1 MGGSELIGREEK
13 EAIAEVIDRGA
24 VLLRYGFDDQRKG
37 VYKVREFEE
46 KFAKYMGVK
55 HALGVASGT
64 AALRVA
70 LAALGIGP
78 GDEVITQ
85 AFTFVATVEAIME
98 SGAMPVIAEVDES
111 LNLDPDDLESRINER
126 TKAIIPVHMLGVPAR
141 MDEIMKIAKKHNLK
155 VLEDSAQAC
164 GSAYKGK
171 KAGTL
176 GDIGIYSFDY
186 VKTITTGEGGMVVT
200 NDESL
205 HLEASY
211 FHDHGHQH
219 RPDVPRGEDSQ
230 KRPGFNYRMGEIQ
243 GALGIVQLSR
253 LDYVIQEQKK
263 NKARIKK
270 AISSI
275 KELRFRDLPDEAGDG
290 GDTLIFFLPNKGMA
304 SDFEEELIRQGVST
318 KILPSALGWHYFANW
333 EHIINELKG
342 RIEYKVGMWP
352 HSDSFLR
359 RAIAIPIS
367 VKMTDE
373 QVEGTISALL
383 KAAQTVLLV

>member
-13 EAIAEVIDRGA
+13 EAIGEVIDRGG
-24 VLLRYGFDDQRKG
+24 VLLRYGFDEQRKG
-37 VYKVREFEE
+37 IFKVKEFEE
-46 KFAKYMGVK
+46 KFAEYVEVKY
-55 HALGVASGT
+55 ALGVSSGT
-64 AALRVA
+64 VALRVA

-98 SGAMPVIAEVDES
+98 AGATPVIAEVDNS
-111 LNLDPDDLESRINER
+111 LNLDPNDLESKISSR

-141 MDEIMKIAKKHNLK
+141 MDEIMEIAGKHNLK
-155 VLEDSAQAC
+155 VIEDSAQAC
-164 GSAYKGK
+164 GSSYKGK
-171 KAGTL
+171 KTGTL
-176 GDIGIYSFDY
+176 GDMGIYSFDY

-200 NDESL
+200 NDENL
-205 HLEASY
+205 FLEASY
-211 FHDHGHQH
+211 FHDHGHAH
-219 RPDVPRGEDSQ
+219 RSDVPRGEDSQ

-253 LDYVIQEQKK
+253 LDHVIEEQRK
-263 NKARIKK
+263 NKTRIKE
-270 AISSI
+270 AISGI
-275 KELRFRDLPDEAGDG
+275 KELKFRDLPDESGDG

-304 SDFEEELIRQGVST
+304 GDFEKELTKQGMGT
-318 KILPSALGWHYFANW
+318 KILPSALIWHYFANW
-333 EHIINELKG
+333 EHIIKELKG
-342 RIEYKVGMWP
+342 RKEYKMGMWP

-373 QVEGTISALL
+373 QVERTISALQ
-383 KAAQTVLLV
+383 KAAQTVLL

>member
-1 MGGSELIGREEK
+1 MGGSELIGQEEK

-24 VLLRYGFDDQRKG
+24 VLFRYGFDEKRKG
-37 VYKVREFEE
+37 IFKVKEFEE

-55 HALGVASGT
+55 YALGVASGT

-98 SGAMPVIAEVDES
+98 SGATPVIAEVDKS
-111 LNLDPDDLESRINER
+111 LNLDPDDLESKISAR

-141 MDEIMKIAKKHNLK
+141 MDEIMEIAGKHNLK
-155 VLEDSAQAC
+155 VIEDSAQAC
-164 GSAYKGK
+164 GSSYKGK
-171 KAGTL
+171 KTGTL

-186 VKTITTGEGGMVVT
+186 VKTITAGEGGMIVT
-200 NDESL
+200 NDENL
-205 HLEASY
+205 YLEASY
-211 FHDHGHQH
+211 FHDHGHEH

-230 KRPGFNYRMGEIQ
+230 KLPGFNYRMGEIQ

-253 LDYVIQEQKK
+253 LDYVIGEQRK
-263 NKARIKK
+263 NKARIKE
-270 AISSI
+270 AISEM
-275 KELRFRDLPDEAGDG
+275 KKLEFRELPDEAGDG

-304 SDFEEELIRQGVST
+304 SDFEKELTKQGVGT

-333 EHIINELKG
+333 EHIISKLKG
-342 RIEYKVGMWP
+342 KIEYKMGMWP

-367 VKMTDE
+367 VQMTDDE
-373 QVEGTISALL
+373 IERMISALQ
-383 KAAQTVLLV
+383 KATQTILL

>member
-1 MGGSELIGREEK
+1 MGGSELFGKEEK
-13 EAIAEVIDRGA
+13 EAIAEVIDRNA
-24 VLLRYGFDDQRKG
+24 VLFRYGFDEKRKG
-37 VYKVREFEE
+37 IFKVKEFEE
-46 KFAKYMGVK
+46 KFAGYVGVK
-55 HALGVASGT
+55 YALGVASGT

-98 SGAMPVIAEVDES
+98 SGATPVIAEVDKS
-111 LNLDPDDLESRINER
+111 LNLDPDDFESKISAK
-126 TKAIIPVHMLGVPAR
+126 TKAVIPVHMLGVPAR
-141 MDEIMKIAKKHNLK
+141 MDEILKIAGKHNLK

-164 GSAYKGK
+164 GSSYKGK
-171 KAGTL
+171 KTGTL

-200 NDESL
+200 NDKNL
-205 HLEASY
+205 YLEASY
-211 FHDHGHQH
+211 FHDHGHGH
-219 RPDVPRGEDSQ
+219 RSDVPRGEDSR
-230 KRPGFNYRMGEIQ
+230 KIRGFNYRMGEIQ
-243 GALGIVQLSR
+243 GALGIAQLSR
-253 LDYVIQEQKK
+253 LDYVIGEQKK
-263 NKARIKK
+263 NKARIKE
-270 AISSI
+270 AISGM
-275 KELRFRDLPDEAGDG
+275 KELKFRELPDEAGDG

-304 SDFEEELIRQGVST
+304 SDFEKELTKQEIGT

-342 RIEYKVGMWP
+342 KKENKIGMWP

-359 RAIAIPIS
+359 RAVAIPIS

-373 QVEGTISALL
+373 QMDRTISALK
-383 KAAQTVLLV
+383 KAAQTVLL

>member
-24 VLLRYGFDDQRKG
+24 VLLRYGFDNQRKG

-55 HALGVASGT
+55 YALGVASGT

-141 MDEIMKIAKKHNLK
+141 MDEIMKIAKKHHLK

-200 NDESL
+200 NNEGLD
-205 HLEASY
+205 LEASY

-219 RPDVPRGEDSQ
+219 RPDVPRGKDSQ

-270 AISSI
+270 AISGI
-275 KELRFRDLPDEAGDG
+275 KELKFRDLPDEAGDG

-304 SDFEEELIRQGVST
+304 SDFEEELTRQGVST

-333 EHIINELKG
+333 KHIINELKG
-342 RIEYKVGMWP
+342 RIEYKVGRWP

-383 KAAQTVLLV
+383 KAAQTVLFV

>member
-1 MGGSELIGREEK
+1 MGGSELIGKEEK
-13 EAIAEVIDRGA
+13 EAIGEVIDRGA
-24 VLLRYGFDDQRKG
+24 VLFRYGFDEQRKNIF
-37 VYKVREFEE
+37 KVKEFEQ
-46 KFAKYMGVK
+46 KFAEYVGVK
-55 HALGVASGT
+55 YALGVASGT

-98 SGAMPVIAEVDES
+98 AGATPVIAEVDKS
-111 LNLDPDDLESRINER
+111 LNLDPEDLEAKITEK
-126 TKAIIPVHMLGVPAR
+126 TKAVIPVHMLGVPAP
-141 MDEIMKIAKKHNLK
+141 MDEIISIAGKHNLK

-164 GSAYKGK
+164 GSSYKGK
-171 KAGTL
+171 KTGTL

-200 NDESL
+200 NDENL
-205 HLEASY
+205 YLEASY
-211 FHDHGHQH
+211 FYDHGHEH
-219 RPDVPRGEDSQ
+219 RSDVPRGEDTQ
-230 KRPGFNYRMGEIQ
+230 KRRGFNYRMGEIQ

-253 LDYVIQEQKK
+253 LDYVIREQRK
-263 NKARIKK
+263 NKARIKE
-270 AISSI
+270 AISGF
-275 KELRFRDLPDEAGDG
+275 KELSFRDLPDEAGDG

-304 SDFEEELIRQGVST
+304 DNFEKELTGQGIGT

-333 EHIINELKG
+333 EHIIKALKG
-342 RIEYKVGMWP
+342 RIEYQIGMWP
-352 HSDSFLR
+352 HSESFLR

-373 QVEGTISALL
+373 QIERTISALQ
-383 KAAQTVLLV
+383 KAAQTVLL